1 MVKKQDEFSYKDPV
15 SKDWDILASQNQK
28 FERDN
33 WQASL
38 YSKMSER
45 NVSKRRVWTQPL
57 PNNRKLAKNTVTQ

>member
-33 WQASL
+33 
-38 YSKMSER
+38 
-45 NVSKRRVWTQPL
+45 
-57 PNNRKLAKNTVTQ
+57 